1 MTNKHGDNIG
11 FLNRGLHHAI
21 FFDGFTL
28 SCLVYGPSGQ
38 SLRRPKTNKPT
49 FSDVPCEKLGMYTKK
64 TIDGSKMSQADG
76 LPRTNYVDENGK
88 FIANRPVN
96 DLQHR
101 DADIVLLCERL
112 KAEKE
117 NWERS
122 KTTFGRNKAAD
133 LRYELSKN
141 NCHLILK

>member
-1 MTNKHGDNIG
+1 MR
-11 FLNRGLHHAI
+11 FVLMALLFPA
-21 FFDGFTL
+21 L
-28 SCLVYGPSGQ
+28 SLAQVVNHCVD
-38 SLRRPKTNKPT
+38 PKTNKPT

-88 FIANRPVN
+88 FIANRPVGWHEKSSDNDRSVN